1 MGAGIAAS
9 PHCAERR
16 FAGVPEVV
24 APCGVSPSRSWRTS
38 SGVASL
44 KALLLH
50 QELFPRRVRPAPSR
64 APFVSSGS
72 AVARPTS
79 RRACARWK
87 LAGPL
92 RDRGGP
98 TPWEV
103 ELCSGCLRP
112 AGSGRDPEG
121 STSLCLGEPST
132 RPARTCIPS
141 APSLPFRG
149 PSWDGASCR
158 GPDRS
163 LRTRPALRREEDPS
177 LPAPLASLAPEVLR
191 SVQPRTFEDA
201 ANRREPFFF
210 HRLAGGDRWLSPL
223 PVRPVSGAAPVEAAA
238 PDHLEKMTRNPSRA
252 KRIRQRGAC
261 G

>member
-1 MGAGIAAS
+1 MSVRPPRGRLSSSAAPPSLAPPPAGLA
-9 PHCAERR
+9 PD
-16 FAGVPEVV
+16 GNWLV
-24 APCGVSPSRSWRTS
+24 PCGT
-38 SGVASL
+38 VA
-44 KALLLH
+44 
-50 QELFPRRVRPAPSR
+50 
-64 APFVSSGS
+64 
-72 AVARPTS
+72 ARPLGRS
-79 RRACARWK
+79 K
-87 LAGPL
+87 L
-92 RDRGGP
+92 R
-98 TPWEV
+98 
-103 ELCSGCLRP
+103 SGCLRP
-112 AGSGRDPEG
+112 AGSGREPEG

-238 PDHLEKMTRNPSRA
+238 PDHLEKMT
-252 KRIRQRGAC
+252 
-261 G
+261 